1 MCDSRPYSR
10 KSPVPGARAMQAS
23 GEGFWELDLADG
35 SAWFSDWFCAR
46 LKWGEIS
53 RRPAF
58 SDLRP
63 VMSSE
68 TWDALLR
75 KLRSHLEE
83 QSPLEAE
90 FPVQLATGQLERWH
104 MRGSA
109 QRSDAGHPTHFAG
122 CVRDVTGTRP
132 AAAKTP

>member
-10 KSPVPGARAMQAS
+10 KSSVPGARAMQAS
-23 GEGFWELDLADG
+23 GDGFWELDLADG

-46 LKWGEIS
+46 LQWGEAS

-58 SDLRP
+58 GDLRP
-63 VMSSE
+63 IMSPE

-83 QSPLEAE
+83 
-90 FPVQLATGQLERWH
+90 
-104 MRGSA
+104 
-109 QRSDAGHPTHFAG
+109 
-122 CVRDVTGTRP
+122 
-132 AAAKTP
+132 